1 MTEPPQQPYVPPS
14 PFNPQG
20 APPPGIP
27 GRPPGR
33 SGCSKPLLIGC
44 GVVLLLLGAGL
55 VLMIFNAPK
64 VVQWSF
70 TMMEQDIMRR
80 LGPDV
85 TPEDRAR
92 LATAFEDARRA
103 MEKGQMDF
111 NKVQAFQ
118 NKIMEVAPADRK
130 LSRKDVQELTLVL
143 EDLAGKKPSPPGPSP
158 ASGRGV

>member
-1 MTEPPQQPYVPPS
+1 MTEPPQQPYPPS

-20 APPPGIP
+20 TPPPGIP

-44 GVVLLLLGAGL
+44 GIVLLLLGAGL
-55 VLMIFNAPK
+55 MLMIFNAPK

-85 TPEDRAR
+85 TPEDRTR
-92 LATAFEDARRA
+92 LAAAFEDARRA
-103 MEKGQMDF
+103 MEKGQMDL

-130 LSRKDVQELTLVL
+130 LSRKDVRDLTLVL
-143 EDLAGKKPSPPGPSP
+143 EDLAGKKATGPPSQ
-158 ASGRGV
+158 